1 VSHHGCSL
9 VTPALE
15 QGPNR
20 PNVRP
25 RCPSGSFQESAKV
38 SGAIFARP
46 AHPAGNERAP
56 TMNQISAID
65 ERGHILQE
73 GRTAAEDV
81 EYGRHAAP
89 HVKDP
94 GDYHGKHRSE
104 DAYLKN

>member
-1 VSHHGCSL
+1 
-9 VTPALE
+9 
-15 QGPNR
+15 
-20 PNVRP
+20 
-25 RCPSGSFQESAKV
+25 
-38 SGAIFARP
+38 
-46 AHPAGNERAP
+46 
-56 TMNQISAID
+56 MNQISAID